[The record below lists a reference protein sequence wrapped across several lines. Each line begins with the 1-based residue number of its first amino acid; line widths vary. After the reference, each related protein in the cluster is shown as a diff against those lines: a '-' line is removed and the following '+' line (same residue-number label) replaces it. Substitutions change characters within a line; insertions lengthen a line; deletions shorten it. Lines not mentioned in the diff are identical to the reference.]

1 MVGVKY
7 INRLVWTFIVIAAC
21 WRAQAIEP
29 TWEYAVQVSATVDSA
44 SPRITLSWPQDGVN
58 QVSSYTVYRKA
69 LADTSWGSG
78 VSLPGSATSYVDN
91 NVAVGTAYEYQI
103 VKVTA
108 AYNGYGYIYAGINAP
123 LVESRGKLVLVV
135 DDTVASPLATELGTL
150 TKDLIGDGWT
160 VIRRDISRTANPPTV
175 KAVIKAEY
183 DADPANVKAVFLFGH
198 VPVPYSGNIVPDG
211 HYPDHQG
218 AWPADVYYADMN
230 GSWTDTSVYNTGAYD
245 ARNRN
250 IPGDGKFDQS
260 ELPSPVELQVGRV
273 DLANMPGRLVWGGPA
288 TFPSELEL
296 LRNYLRKDHNF
307 RHKVIDAPRRA
318 IVWDGFGTRGGESF
332 AASAYR
338 NFAPFFGAN
347 NITTLQN
354 AGTWIDTLRGNHYLW
369 AYACGAGSF
378 ATVGGMGTS
387 GQYNDGT
394 TTDLVGADTKAFF
407 TMFMGSWLGDWDSE
421 DNIMRGVLATAS
433 EGLTCSWSGRP
444 HWFYHHMG
452 LGMNI
457 GYSAKLTQNNGGNGL
472 YRNQI
477 NSAAGNIHVALMG
490 DPTLRMHTVAP
501 VPSLNA
507 VAANGITLN
516 WGASPD
522 NVIGYHVYS
531 APNLAGPYTRLTS
544 APVTGASFNHSAGT
558 ASTVYMV
565 RAIKL
570 EAGGSGTYYNA
581 SQGAFASVSGG
592 TTINDG
598 STVTPTPTP
607 NPSTPPSGTPNTPP
621 TTGSWVDDALPLGA
635 VSGGSGGDTWN
646 WVSSNP
652 APKSGQLAHQSS
664 IASGSH
670 LHYFDWAQSALA
682 VSAGESLYTY
692 VYLDP
697 ANLPSEVM
705 FEFNNGTWEHR
716 AYWGANNINNGVNG
730 TASRRYMGALPAAGQ
745 WVKLEVPAGQVGLE
759 GASLKGM
766 SFSLYGGRAT
776 FDATTKGAAGGG
788 TVTPP
793 VTTTNTPPVVVSNP
807 PPVVITNSTPSTSTN
822 INLNGTLWVD
832 EAIPAGAVSGS
843 DGGDTWNWI
852 SSNPS
857 PVSGQKAHQSAIV
870 SGMHLHYFDWAQ
882 NTLPV
887 NPGESLYSY
896 VYLDPANPPS
906 EVMLE
911 FNNGTWEHRAYW
923 GANNLNNG
931 VNGTASRTYMGAL
944 PVAGQ
949 WFRLEVAASRLGL
962 EGSMLRGA
970 SFTLYG
976 GRATFDAMG
985 KSISTTGG
993 TVTNP
998 PTTTTNPPPVTTT
1011 NVPPVTTTNVPPV
1024 ITTNVT
1030 TVTNIA
1036 GTLWVDD
1043 AIPAG
1048 ANSGGYGGD
1057 AWTWVTSNPAPVAG
1071 QKAHQSGIASGLHQ
1085 HYFDWAQNT
1094 LLVNSADV
1102 LSTYVYLDPANPP
1115 AEVMLEFNNGTWE
1128 HRAYWGANSIN
1139 NGVNGTA
1146 SRRYIGTLPAA
1157 GQWTRLE
1164 VSASQLGLEGTAL
1177 KGMSFSL
1184 FDGRATFDAMG
1195 KGVAGTTTVTN
1206 PPVTTTNQPSTGTN
1220 PPVTTTNQ
1228 PSTGTN
1234 VTLTGVLWV
1243 DENLPAGAISGGDGG
1258 DSWSWVSTP
1267 APVSGK
1273 VAHQSGIA
1281 SGPHLH
1287 YFDWAQGTL
1296 TINSGESLY
1305 TYIYLD
1311 PANPPTEAMLEFNN
1325 GTWEHRAYW
1334 GANSINNGTDGTVS
1348 RLHMGP
1354 LPAVGQWARLEVP
1367 ASALALEG
1375 STVKGMSFSLY
1386 GGRATWDAMGKTYPG
1401 AGTVTPP
1408 VIGGTNTQP
1417 GTVTNTVPGTVTN
1430 TVPGTTNS
1438 GPVLGVVTNASPL
1451 GPSPDALSLTM
1462 PSVGYSAL
1470 RILSPT
1476 LLELEYV
1483 NAKQA
1488 DPAPVSSWNF
1498 VDSNYN
1504 LSAPPASEFTVSVGG
1519 QTIPVQTVGFKR
1531 RPLYAPLIV
1540 HDLRVDNL
1548 LYLKLSTA
1556 IADNKAVEV
1565 KNASGKLW
1573 SSATTFTNNTSALRM
1588 SPVIHVNQE
1597 GYLPNF
1603 SKKAMVG
1610 YYLGNLGEMDIP
1622 AGGGFQLVDAASGQV
1637 VFNGSLTIRPD
1648 VGYVY
1653 APKPYQKV
1661 YTADFTSFNTPGKY
1675 RLLVP
1680 GLGASMPFLIND
1692 GIAMDFARTYALGL
1706 YHQRCG
1712 MPNALPFTRHT
1723 HDACHVNTVDVP
1735 SPDSSFATTWSI
1747 IAGKTTDYNAN
1758 PLATAPRMQSE
1769 STMLFPFVRKGK
1781 IDASGGHHDAGDY
1794 SKYTINSAGLIH
1806 YLMTAVDSFPG
1817 VAALDNLGIPESGD
1831 GISDLLQEAKWEADY
1846 LAKIQ
1851 DSDGGFYF
1859 LVYPKEREYE
1869 SNVTPD
1875 KGDPQVVWPKNT
1887 AVTASGVAALAQCAS
1902 SPAMKKAYPQAAAL
1916 YMQKAQLGWQFLTNA
1931 IARYGKNGSYQ
1942 KITHYGNEFMHD
1954 DELAWA
1960 AAEMFL
1966 ATGNPVYQQ
1975 TLKSW
1980 FDPSNPATWR
1990 WGWWRMFEG
1999 FGRATRSYAFAVRS
2013 GRLQASQ
2020 VDASYLAKCEQQ
2032 AVLCAQEQVT
2042 RASEN
2047 AYGTSFPVETKAVRG
2062 AGWYFSSERAFD
2074 ISVGYQISPK
2084 PEFLDALISNLN
2096 YEGGCNPVNVSYV
2109 TGLGWKRQ
2117 REIVHQYA
2125 QNDRRILPPGGI
2137 PLGNVQDGFAYVGTY
2152 KSELANLC
2160 FPYDNSTVAPYPY
2173 YDRWGDS
2180 FNVSTE
2186 FVNLDQAR
2194 SLASISFLATLT
2206 PLKSQTWKPASG
2218 TIVLTPQDAYNSK
2231 VTATLQAPGMDLSG
2245 ARIVWETRD
2254 QEPAYGDS
2262 FVITPKSNG
2271 SYWVEAEAQWPDG
2284 RRVVAAT
2291 SFVSANPVVTW
2302 VDDSIPNG
2310 ATPGSLGGD
2319 TWSWISASPSPI
2331 SGNAAH
2337 QSAAI
2342 AGEHQHW
2349 FDNAISTMDIKTGDT
2364 MFAYVYIDPSNPPT
2378 EVMLQWNDGTWE
2390 HRAYWGANSI
2400 NYGNNNSGSR
2410 RYMGGLPAVGKW
2422 VRLEV
2427 PAAQVDLEGRTV
2439 KGMSFTLYGGRAFWD
2454 AAGKTSPTGT
2464 TGPIN
2469 ITSNVT
2475 LDNNGVATITWGTVP
2490 NASYQVYYTT
2500 TIAENNWQP
2509 LGGVVTAKGISISL
2523 VDSAASGST
2532 STARF
2537 YKVSPVIQ

>member
-1 MVGVKY
+1 MVDVKY

-21 WRAQAIEP
+21 FTAHAIEP
-29 TWEYAVQVSATVDSA
+29 TWDYAVQVSATVDSA
-44 SPRITLSWPQDGVN
+44 SPRISLSWPQDTTSS
-58 QVSSYTVYRKA
+58 VSSYTVYRKA
-69 LADTSWGSG
+69 LGDTSWGSA
-78 VSLPGSATSYVDN
+78 VNLPGSATSYVDS
-91 NVAVGTAYEYQI
+91 NVAAGGAYEYQI
-103 VKVTA
+103 VKVTSS
-108 AYNGYGYIYAGINAP
+108 YNGYGYIYAGINAP
-123 LVESRGKLVLVV
+123 LVENRGKLVLVV
-135 DDTVASPLATELGTL
+135 DDAVSSPLGAELSTL

-160 VIRRDISRTANPPTV
+160 VIRRDVSRTATPPTV
-175 KAVIKAEY
+175 KAVIKAEFN
-183 DADPANVKAVFLFGH
+183 ADPSNVKAVFLFGH

-218 AWPADVYYADMN
+218 AWPADVYYGDMD

-307 RHKVIDAPRRA
+307 RNKIIDAPRRA
-318 IVWDGFGTRGGESF
+318 IVWDGFGTRGGEAF
-332 AASAYR
+332 AGSAYR

-347 NITTLQN
+347 NISTLQN
-354 AGTWIDTLRGNHYLW
+354 AGTWINSLRSDNYLW

-378 ATVGGMGTS
+378 ASVGGMGTS

-407 TMFMGSWLGDWDSE
+407 TMLMGSWLGDWDSE

-457 GYSAKLTQNNGGNGL
+457 GYAAKLTQNNGGNGL

-477 NSAAGNIHVALMG
+477 NSAAGSIHVALMG

-501 VPSLNA
+501 VTNLRIT
-507 VAANGITLN
+507 AANGITLA

-522 NVIGYHVYS
+522 NVVGYHVYS

-544 APVTGASFNHSAGT
+544 SPVTGTTFNHSGGT

-565 RAIKL
+565 RAVKL
-570 EAGGSGTYYNA
+570 ETSGSGTYYNA
-581 SQGAFASVSGG
+581 SQGVFASVSGG
-592 TTINDG
+592 TAINDG
-598 STVTPTPTP
+598 STVTSTPNSNPGTTP
-607 NPSTPPSGTPNTPP
+607 VGNTTNPSTSG
-621 TTGSWVDDALPLGA
+621 WVDDAIPTGA
-635 VSGGSGGDTWN
+635 TSGGDGGDTWN

-664 IASGSH
+664 IASGLH
-670 LHYFDWAQSALA
+670 LHYFDWAQSTLT
-682 VSAGESLYTY
+682 VNAGESLFAY
-692 VYLDP
+692 VYLDA
-697 ANLPSEVM
+697 ANPPSELM

-716 AYWGANNINNGVNG
+716 AYWGANNIDNGVNS

-745 WVKLEVPAGQVGLE
+745 WVKLEIPASQIGVE
-759 GASLKGM
+759 GTPLKGV

-776 FDATTKGAAGGG
+776 FDIITKGAAGSGG
-788 TVTPP
+788 VTQPP
-793 VTTTNTPPVVVSNP
+793 VTA
-807 PPVVITNSTPSTSTN
+807 TNSSSSSTN
-822 INLNGTLWVD
+822 INLAGTLWVD
-832 EAIPAGAVSGS
+832 EALPAGAVSGS

-852 SSNPS
+852 SSNPT
-857 PVSGQKAHQSAIV
+857 PISGQKAHQSAIV
-870 SGMHLHYFDWAQ
+870 SGLHIHYFDWAQ

-887 NPGESLYSY
+887 STGESLYTY
-896 VYLDPANPPS
+896 IYLDPANPPS

-923 GANNLNNG
+923 GANSINNG
-931 VNGTASRTYMGAL
+931 ANDSASRRYMGAL
-944 PVAGQ
+944 PAAGR
-949 WFRLEVAASRLGL
+949 WMRLEVPASQLGL
-962 EGSMLRGA
+962 EGSVLRGV
-970 SFTLYG
+970 SFGLYD
-976 GRATFDAMG
+976 GRATFDALG
-985 KSISTTGG
+985 KSPSSTGG
-993 TVTNP
+993 TVSNPPTTTNVP
-998 PTTTTNPPPVTTT
+998 PTTTTNTPPVATT
-1011 NVPPVTTTNVPPV
+1011 NL
-1024 ITTNVT
+1024 
-1030 TVTNIA
+1030 A
-1036 GTLWVDD
+1036 GTLWIDD
-1043 AIPAG
+1043 ALPIG
-1048 ANSGGYGGD
+1048 ASSGSSGGD
-1057 AWTWVTSNPAPVAG
+1057 SWAWVTSPAPASG
-1071 QKAHQSGIASGLHQ
+1071 QKAHQSAIAAGLHQ

-1094 LLVNSADV
+1094 LTVNAGDI
-1102 LSTYVYLDPANPP
+1102 LYTYVYLDSANPP
-1115 AEVMLEFNNGTWE
+1115 TEVMLEFNDGTWE

-1139 NGVNGTA
+1139 NGVAGTA
-1146 SRRYIGTLPAA
+1146 SRRYIGNLPAA
-1157 GQWTRLE
+1157 GQWVKLE
-1164 VSASQLGLEGTAL
+1164 VSASQLGLEGSVL
-1177 KGMSFSL
+1177 RGMSFSL
-1184 FDGRATFDAMG
+1184 YNGRATFDATG
-1195 KGVAGTTTVTN
+1195 KSAAGSTPVVN
-1206 PPVTTTNQPSTGTN
+1206 PPVTS
-1220 PPVTTTNQ
+1220 TNQ

-1243 DENLPAGAISGGDGG
+1243 DEALPSGAVNGGDGG
-1258 DSWSWVSTP
+1258 DTWSWVSTP
-1267 APVSGK
+1267 APLSGK
-1273 VAHQSGIA
+1273 VAHQSGTSA
-1281 SGPHLH
+1281 GLHLH
-1287 YFDWAQGTL
+1287 YFDWATGTL
-1296 TINSGESLY
+1296 TVNSGESLY

-1311 PANPPTEAMLEFNN
+1311 PANPPSEAMLEFNN

-1334 GANSINNGTDGTVS
+1334 GANNIPNGADGTAG
-1348 RLHMGP
+1348 RLYMGP
-1354 LPAVGQWARLEVP
+1354 LPAAGKWARLEVP
-1367 ASALALEG
+1367 ANAVALEG
-1375 STVKGMSFSLY
+1375 STLKGMSFSLY

-1401 AGTVTPP
+1401 AGTATPP
-1408 VIGGTNTQP
+1408 ATGTTNGLP
-1417 GTVTNTVPGTVTN
+1417 GTLTNTVPGTVTN
-1430 TVPGTTNS
+1430 TVPGTTTPS
-1438 GPVLGVVTNASPL
+1438 GPVIGIVTNASPL

-1462 PSVGYSAL
+1462 PSPGYSAL

-1483 NAKQA
+1483 NEKLA

-1498 VDSNYN
+1498 VDSSFN
-1504 LSAPPASEFTVSVGG
+1504 LAAPAASEFTVSAGG
-1519 QTIPVQTVGFKR
+1519 QTIGVQTVGFKR
-1531 RPLYAPLIV
+1531 RPLYAPLV
-1540 HDLRVDNL
+1540 THDLRVDNL
-1548 LYLKLSTA
+1548 LYLKLASP

-1573 SSATTFTNNTSALRM
+1573 TSATTFTNNTSALRM
-1588 SPVIHVNQE
+1588 SPAIHVNQE
-1597 GYLPNF
+1597 GYMPNF

-1622 AGGGFQLVDAASGQV
+1622 AGNGFQLVDAASGQT
-1637 VFNGSLTIRPD
+1637 VFTGSLTIRPD

-1675 RLLVP
+1675 RLVVP

-1712 MPNALPFTRHT
+1712 TSNSLPYTRHT
-1723 HDACHVNTVDVP
+1723 HDACHVGMVDVP
-1735 SPDSSFATTWSI
+1735 SPQSSFGTTWTI
-1747 IAGKTTDYNAN
+1747 LAGKTTDYNAN

-1769 STMLFPFVRKGK
+1769 ASMLFPFVNKGK

-1851 DSDGGFYF
+1851 DADGGFYF

-1875 KGDPQVVWPKNT
+1875 KGDSQVVWPKNT

-1975 TLKSW
+1975 TLMAW

-1999 FGRATRSYAFAVRS
+1999 FGRAARSYAFAVRS
-2013 GRLQASQ
+2013 GRLAANQ
-2020 VDASYLAKCEQQ
+2020 VDAAYLANCEQQ
-2032 AVLCAQEQVT
+2032 AVLCAQDHVT
-2042 RASEN
+2042 RANQN
-2047 AYGTSFPVETKAVRG
+2047 AYGTSFPIETKAVRG

-2084 PEFLDALISNLN
+2084 PEFLDAIIANLN

-2152 KSELANLC
+2152 KTELANLC
-2160 FPYDNSTVAPYPY
+2160 FPYDNSTAAPYPY

-2194 SLASISFLATLT
+2194 SLASLSFVATLT
-2206 PLKSQTWKPASG
+2206 PLKPQAWKPVAG
-2218 TIVLTPQDAYNSK
+2218 TIVLTPQDANNTK
-2231 VTATLQAPGMDLSG
+2231 VTAKLQAPGMDLSG

-2271 SYWVEAEAQWPDG
+2271 PYWVEAEAQWPDG

-2302 VDDSIPNG
+2302 VDDSIPAG

-2331 SGNAAH
+2331 SGSAAH
-2337 QSAAI
+2337 QSAAV

-2349 FDNAISTMDIKTGDT
+2349 FDNASSTMDIKTGDT
-2364 MFAYVYIDPSNPPT
+2364 MFAYVYLDPANPPT

-2410 RYMGGLPAVGKW
+2410 RYMGGLPAAGKW

-2427 PAAQVDLEGRTV
+2427 PAAQVDLEGKTV
-2439 KGMSFTLYGGRAFWD
+2439 KGLSFTLYGGRAFWD
-2454 AAGKTSPTGT
+2454 ASGKTSPTGT
-2464 TGPIN
+2464 TGPV
-2469 ITSNVT
+2469 NVT
-2475 LDNNGVATITWGTVP
+2475 STVSLNNGVATVSWGSTVG
-2490 NASYQVYYTT
+2490 AVYQVYYATA
-2500 TIAENNWQP
+2500 IADNNWQT
-2509 LGGVVTAKGISISL
+2509 LGSPVIATGPTMSVA
-2523 VDSAASGST
+2523 DSAASGAT
-2532 STARF
+2532 SSARY
-2537 YKVSPVIQ
+2537 YKVSP